1 MLRWGLIAPG
11 GIAGKFADALT
22 ALPDHRLTRVAGRDF
37 GRAQAFAARFGA
49 QAVTDPAQMCAMD
62 DVDIVYV
69 ASPHS
74 AHAEQAR
81 LALAAGKPVLCEKS
95 LTPDR
100 ASSQALCEDFRARGL
115 FLMEA
120 VWSRF
125 QPGWRR
131 VVDLLRAG
139 AIGRVQ
145 RIHSS
150 FCMRPAY
157 DPHSRLFDPLL
168 AGGALLDIGIYNL
181 SLSQFAMQAAGQGG
195 VTRFAIDG
203 ELAPTGVEQRVEGAL
218 FFDGGARAVFVC
230 RLDGCSDNQMLIEG
244 DAGWIRLHTGFW
256 HAQQLSWQAA
266 GGTRQDEAHPFLRN
280 GMEYEAQACAEA
292 LRQGWLEH
300 PLMPHADT
308 LATLGLIDA
317 MRAQLGAR

>member
-11 GIAGKFADALT
+11 GIAGKFADALS

-49 QAVTDPAQMCAMD
+49 QAVADPAAMCAMD

-74 AHAEQAR
+74 AHAEHAR

-95 LTPDR
+95 LTPDA
-100 ASSQALCEDFRARGL
+100 ASSRALLDAFRARKL

-120 VWSRF
+120 VWTRF
-125 QPGWRR
+125 HPAWLR
-131 VVDLLRAG
+131 VRQLLQQG

-145 RIHSS
+145 RLASS
-150 FCMRPAY
+150 FCFKPAY
-157 DPHSRLFDPLL
+157 DPRSRLFDPAL

-181 SLSQFAMQAAGQGG
+181 NLSQWALQAAGQGAVSG
-195 VTRFAIDG
+195 FEVEGA
-203 ELAPTGVEQRVEGAL
+203 LAPTGVEQRVEGRL
-218 FFDGGARAVFVC
+218 RFEGGASAHFVC
-230 RLDGCSDNQMLIEG
+230 RLDGLSDNSLLVEADG
-244 DAGWIRLHTGFW
+244 GWLRLHGPFW
-256 HAQQLSWQAA
+256 AAQSLSWQAA
-266 GGTRQDEAHPFLRN
+266 GGARQDEAHPFLRN
-280 GMEYEAQACAEA
+280 GMEYEAQACAQA
-292 LRQGWLEH
+292 LQQGWLEH